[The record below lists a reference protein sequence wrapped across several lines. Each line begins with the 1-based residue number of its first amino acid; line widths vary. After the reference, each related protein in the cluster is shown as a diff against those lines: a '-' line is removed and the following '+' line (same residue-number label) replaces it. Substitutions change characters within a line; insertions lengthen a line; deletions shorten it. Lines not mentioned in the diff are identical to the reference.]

1 MRLISARIS
10 TYFSKYGV
18 VKRSKLL
25 KIQSLHSMPLP
36 APTTRE
42 HAHTRVVTCHG
53 YKRSDRLWDIEG
65 RIVDTKP
72 YRFPNR
78 DRGGYIEAGEALHDM
93 SIRLTVDIDLNV
105 LGAEAVIDSSPYH
118 YCKGVTSIVQ
128 RLIGLKIAPGWTAK
142 SKVAMGQNL
151 GCTHL
156 TELLGPIATT
166 AIQTISSARSRG
178 SRQDKKQGSPPKSDF
193 LNTCY
198 SLAVDSPVVKEHWPD
213 QYRGR

>member
-1 MRLISARIS
+1 
-10 TYFSKYGV
+10 
-18 VKRSKLL
+18 
-25 KIQSLHSMPLP
+25 MPLS

-42 HAHTRVVTCHG
+42 HTHTRVVTCLG
-53 YKRSDRLWDIEG
+53 YKRSDQLWDIEG

-78 DRGGYIEAGEALHDM
+78 DRGGHIEAEEPLHDM
-93 SIRLTVDIDLNV
+93 SIRLTIDIDLNV
-105 LGAEAVIDSSPYH
+105 LEAEAVIDASPYN
-118 YCKGVTSIVQ
+118 YCKTVTSIVKQ
-128 RLIGLKIAPGWTAK
+128 LIGLKITPGWTTR

-166 AIQTISSARSRG
+166 AIQTIGSARSGRF
-178 SRQDKKQGSPPKSDF
+178 RHERAQQLPPKSNF

-198 SLAVDSPVVKEHWPD
+198 ALAADSPVVKEHWPE
-213 QYRGR
+213 QYRSKPKQEN